1 MKRFLVVYASHTGK
15 TEKMA
20 GYVAEG
26 LRFSGQEVELRK
38 LSELDGVESLAGFDG
53 YVFGSPTY
61 NKDVVPEVRAWL
73 PQLTGAGLAGK
84 IGAAFGS
91 HTHSGE
97 APGILH
103 SFMECDLLMDMRD
116 LGPLRIEEPS
126 VDGPEGMRSCQQFG
140 KALGERA
147 GG

>member
-1 MKRFLVVYASHTGK
+1 MKRFLVLYASHTGK

-20 GYVAEG
+20 GFIAEG
-26 LRFSGQEVELRK
+26 LRFSGQDVDLLK
-38 LSELDGVESLAGFDG
+38 LADLGGVEALAGYDG

-61 NKDVVPEVRAWL
+61 NKDVAPEVRRWL
-73 PQLTGAGLAGK
+73 PEVMEAGIAGK

-103 SFMECDLLMDMRD
+103 EFMECELQMDMRG
-116 LGPLRIEEPS
+116 LGALRLEEPQ
-126 VDGPEGMRSCQQFG
+126 VDRPEGMRSCQQFG

-147 GG
+147 G